1 MAEKKKA
8 KKSKKEK
15 SKKPK
20 EKKEE
25 AEKPEPKK
33 DVLGDMK
40 AKKKSFGAEDK
51 EKKNVLERLVG
62 FLAWLTGVIVSL
74 AVGFGMTSGTLT
86 VPKIQPVVPFFGWV
100 VIVTTLLSVVLAI
113 IHKVKK

>member
-1 MAEKKKA
+1 MAKA
-8 KKSKKEK
+8 KKAEK

-20 EKKEE
+20 EKKATKEM
-25 AEKPEPKK
+25 KSKK

-40 AKKKSFGAEDK
+40 AKKSLEPKR
-51 EKKNVLERLVG
+51 EKNDKNVLERLVG
-62 FLAWLTGVIVSL
+62 FLAWITGVIVSL

-100 VIVTTLLSVVLAI
+100 VVITTLLSVLLAI
-113 IHKVKK
+113 IHKVRK